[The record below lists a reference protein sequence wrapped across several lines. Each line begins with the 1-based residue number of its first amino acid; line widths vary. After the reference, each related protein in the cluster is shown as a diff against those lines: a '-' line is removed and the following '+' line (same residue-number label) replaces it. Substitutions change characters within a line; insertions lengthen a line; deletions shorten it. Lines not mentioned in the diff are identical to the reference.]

1 MQETQVGSLAREDP
15 LEKGM
20 ATHFS
25 ILAWRIPRTEEPG
38 ALQSMA
44 SHRVGHDW
52 ATNIFMFISHSWK
65 HDNNAVWNFTAFYL
79 KKNLSNKWKMSI
91 LKYPEVYS
99 VFQKD
104 VSHLPFGT
112 PGRISKFSASKISVS
127 VPDTTEVSLSLPNK
141 PAGQQH
147 LTRLQKYV
155 SQETL
160 LERSLQRMSMQ
171 HLRWL
176 WTHRWGTELTQHSPW
191 TLWQESCPP

>member
-1 MQETQVGSLAREDP
+1 M
-15 LEKGM
+15 
-20 ATHFS
+20 
-25 ILAWRIPRTEEPG
+25 
-38 ALQSMA
+38 
-44 SHRVGHDW
+44 
-52 ATNIFMFISHSWK
+52 
-65 HDNNAVWNFTAFYL
+65 
-79 KKNLSNKWKMSI
+79 

-112 PGRISKFSASKISVS
+112 PGRISKFSASKNLCIYTRHHRSVRH
-127 VPDTTEVSLSLPNK
+127 SLPNK
-141 PAGQQH
+141 LAGQQH

-176 WTHRWGTELTQHSPW
+176 WTHR
-191 TLWQESCPP
+191 